1 MYVGVGPKRIRDLF
15 NQAKK
20 LKKPVLIFIDEI
32 DALGFKRSNMGMGGN
47 REVDNTL
54 NQFLNEMD
62 GFEDN
67 SQIIVIGATNLIN
80 NLDPALVR
88 PGRFDRI
95 IEV

>member
-1 MYVGVGPKRIRDLF
+1 
-15 NQAKK
+15 
-20 LKKPVLIFIDEI
+20 
-32 DALGFKRSNMGMGGN
+32 MGMGGN